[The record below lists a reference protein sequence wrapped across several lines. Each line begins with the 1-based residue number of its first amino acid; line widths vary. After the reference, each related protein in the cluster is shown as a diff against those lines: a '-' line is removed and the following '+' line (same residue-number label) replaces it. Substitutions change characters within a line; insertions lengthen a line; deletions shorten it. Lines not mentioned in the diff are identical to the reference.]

1 MFLLS
6 SPSRPLPEIGLSPP
20 TAASPASGGRE
31 RWAHMTTGRASM
43 IPRWVASCSPTP
55 SRPSRGTSRGS
66 TGMRMSTTIQQSAAL
81 HGSHG
86 ALPVVHRGRHSAHRP
101 EGPRL
106 QLDGLRLWPARWSM
120 SRNRRI
126 RRLRNHSM
134 DSMIRVLSL
143 DRVRGLCYRRASPVG
158 SPYHFTAGF
167 VDGSAGA
174 SPIHRFRSRAR
185 PPAEASRFFLSILHG
200 FSKESTLTSTPAGP

>member
-1 MFLLS
+1 MVNPFARIELNFKAADSLA
-6 SPSRPLPEIGLSPP
+6 SRRRG
-20 TAASPASGGRE
+20 
-31 RWAHMTTGRASM
+31 RWACITTECASM
-43 IPRWVASCSPTP
+43 TPPWVASSSRIP
-55 SRPSRGTSRGS
+55 SCPSRGIPGRS

-185 PPAEASRFFLSILHG
+185 PPAEASRFFPSVLHG
-200 FSKESTLTSTPAGP
+200 FSKESTLTSTPASP